1 MIMEENKADSILKKY
16 KEGQSTLSEEQFL
29 FDNTENLNPSMK
41 AWSTF
46 VKNNQTATPKYFNEH
61 LWASFETKRN
71 RKRKLLIG
79 AMAVA
84 ASVSVLIALF
94 FTHPAPEELNY
105 SEKEALLNIA
115 REMVHHTD
123 LAEIEERVIYE
134 NDIVIIYTTKEK

>member
-1 MIMEENKADSILKKY
+1 MEENKAERIIKKY

-29 FDNTENLNPSMK
+29 FDNTENLKPSMK

-46 VKNNQTATPKYFNEH
+46 VKNNQTETPKDFNEH
-61 LWASFETKRN
+61 LWKSFETKKN

-94 FTHPAPEELNY
+94 LTHPAPDELNY

-115 REMVHHTD
+115 REMVNQTD

>member
-1 MIMEENKADSILKKY
+1 MIMEENKAERIIKKY

-29 FDNTENLNPSMK
+29 FDNTENLKPSMK

-46 VKNNQTATPKYFNEH
+46 VKNNKTTTPKDFNEH
-61 LWASFETKRN
+61 LWESFQNKKN
-71 RKRKLLIG
+71 KKRKVLIG
-79 AMAVA
+79 ALSVA
-84 ASVSVLIALF
+84 ASVSVLMALF
-94 FTHPAPEELNY
+94 LTHPAPEELNY

-115 REMVHHTD
+115 REMVNQTD

>member
-29 FDNTENLNPSMK
+29 FDNTENLEPSMK

-46 VKNNQTATPKYFNEH
+46 VKNNKTTTPIDFNER

-71 RKRKLLIG
+71 RKRKVLIG
-79 AMAVA
+79 ALSVA

-94 FTHPAPEELNY
+94 LTHPAPEELNY

-115 REMVHHTD
+115 REMVNHTD

>member
-1 MIMEENKADSILKKY
+1 MEENKADSIIKKY

-29 FDNTENLNPSMK
+29 FDSTENLKSSMK
-41 AWSTF
+41 VWSTF
-46 VKNNQTATPKYFNEH
+46 VKNNKTATPKDFNER
-61 LWASFETKRN
+61 LWESFQNKKN

-79 AMAVA
+79 ALSVA

-115 REMVHHTD
+115 RDMVNHTD
-123 LAEIEERVIYE
+123 LAEIEERIIYE

>member
-1 MIMEENKADSILKKY
+1 MIMEENKAERIIKKY

-46 VKNNQTATPKYFNEH
+46 VKNNKTTTPKDFNEH
-61 LWASFETKRN
+61 LWASFKTKRN

-79 AMAVA
+79 ALSVA

-94 FTHPAPEELNY
+94 LTHPAPDELNY

-115 REMVHHTD
+115 REMVNQTD